1 MLKHPSSFFTVFQP
15 MDTKFSP
22 SMDEA
27 LALMQDELDMSTQA
41 ILNVCV
47 TLNENPLIRYLHT
60 PGKILGPLSPEA
72 LSDTIEGTFAA
83 DDARI
88 SDVPGRIQIGVPF
101 TQQLAHRVQA
111 ALDDYSKNQM
121 LGDPGR
127 PRGVLFITDRTMD
140 LVSPYLHEFTY
151 QAMVYDLVQIYDNT
165 YKHTYVNSE
174 GAREELVVE
183 LNDEDEI
190 WTSIRHLHIAEAIVY
205 LTREFQQHMGEASQF
220 SDSMSISGMRDM
232 LTALPHM
239 QQTKEKLSVHL
250 ALAQLCMDKFE
261 RSKLSAQAMVEQN
274 AATGQTPEGSRP
286 RSLVEEMV
294 PILDDPSITNSDKV
308 RIIALYIL
316 YSDGVQDE
324 DRRRLFQH
332 ARLTGGE
339 TASITNLSLL
349 GARVTREPSTSSL
362 DAIFRKRRKTLA
374 PRLPAAGQ
382 SEYELSRWQPLL
394 RTMLEDHLLG
404 RLEQA
409 MFPYVRDAPPE
420 QPFSAQLQ
428 QRSMSFSASASDM
441 ATSMLHSAIN
451 ATGGKD
457 SPLARVGAGFGF
469 DQSSSTRAQTLRGG
483 GTTSLRS
490 ARPTWH
496 QKGRSQSA
504 ASIAAPAGAGS
515 STAAG
520 AGGTLGSQRAPS
532 TVLQEMSNPSAQ
544 RLIVFMVGGV
554 TYSEMR
560 TAYQVGKRNNA
571 EVYLGSSHVFTP
583 LSYMDSLRV
592 IGTPRQP
599 VPPDLHVE
607 ARRRAQEAEREQLL
621 AQQQGKKV
629 KNAPPLKKP
638 QYPQELWPQAR
649 YDLRFTTE
657 DEVPSATAA
666 TATPADTPA
675 APPPMPEKSANR
687 LARLKKGGKDVSMGA
702 SASSPAKYD
711 SAPPNSDS
719 PDPSNAAAGAVPAA
733 PTSVAA
739 PDPPISTSKNRWGRD
754 MSKFK
759 VCFHS
764 FATFFS
770 MHHLLTLTS

>member
-151 QAMVYDLVQIYDNT
+151 QAMVYDLVQIHDNT

-349 GARVTREPSTSSL
+349 GARVT
-362 DAIFRKRRKTLA
+362 
-374 PRLPAAGQ
+374 
-382 SEYELSRWQPLL
+382 
-394 RTMLEDHLLG
+394 
-404 RLEQA
+404 
-409 MFPYVRDAPPE
+409 
-420 QPFSAQLQ
+420 
-428 QRSMSFSASASDM
+428 
-441 ATSMLHSAIN
+441 
-451 ATGGKD
+451 
-457 SPLARVGAGFGF
+457 
-469 DQSSSTRAQTLRGG
+469 
-483 GTTSLRS
+483 
-490 ARPTWH
+490 
-496 QKGRSQSA
+496 
-504 ASIAAPAGAGS
+504 
-515 STAAG
+515 
-520 AGGTLGSQRAPS
+520 APS
-532 TVLQEMSNPSAQ
+532 PHDA
-544 RLIVFMVGGV
+544 
-554 TYSEMR
+554 
-560 TAYQVGKRNNA
+560 
-571 EVYLGSSHVFTP
+571 
-583 LSYMDSLRV
+583 
-592 IGTPRQP
+592 
-599 VPPDLHVE
+599 
-607 ARRRAQEAEREQLL
+607 
-621 AQQQGKKV
+621 
-629 KNAPPLKKP
+629 
-638 QYPQELWPQAR
+638 
-649 YDLRFTTE
+649 
-657 DEVPSATAA
+657 
-666 TATPADTPA
+666 
-675 APPPMPEKSANR
+675 
-687 LARLKKGGKDVSMGA
+687 
-702 SASSPAKYD
+702 
-711 SAPPNSDS
+711 
-719 PDPSNAAAGAVPAA
+719 
-733 PTSVAA
+733 
-739 PDPPISTSKNRWGRD
+739 
-754 MSKFK
+754 
-759 VCFHS
+759 
-764 FATFFS
+764 
-770 MHHLLTLTS
+770 